1 MQIISW
7 FWTLDY
13 ESSRVRPM
21 SFLDLHKA
29 LCPNVTIQ
37 AKERYLEKSKTGN
50 CKQTTGPRA
59 RMSNTPEAKHVSVSE
74 SAPTL
79 NGRISRTNGET
90 FSLQMFMSTSAEKS
104 SLPSEGR
111 SVVQV

>member
-79 NGRISRTNGET
+79 NGRIHARTEKPSHYRCSCRLPLR
-90 FSLQMFMSTSAEKS
+90 SLL
-104 SLPSEGR
+104 SLPRVEA
-111 SVVQV
+111 